1 MTTIQKVCYEVL
13 CFVLSLF
20 VPMMI
25 FCLIE
30 QKKRNAFILQI
41 ETQSLLNELDREDDS
56 EEKTV
61 AIKAIIVSN
70 AEKVIDIEKE
80 VEEITMVYVRLKKWE
95 LGIEIPI
102 QSIITI
108 IFTFMKTSLTTL
120 SSIFQNWFVSNNSN
134 LIILVLMSLRSII
147 FVQVFEESA
156 RKKQFLGMK
165 SKALLIPIYI
175 LASISRVVAIVLF
188 LSIPLGLF
196 SLLGHHTVEREG
208 LPYQEWDQVQIDK
221 VIIFNV

>member
-1 MTTIQKVCYEVL
+1 MTKMQRICYGVL
-13 CFVLSLF
+13 SFVLSLF

-61 AIKAIIVSN
+61 AIKATIVSN
-70 AEKVIDIEKE
+70 SEGVIDIEKE

-134 LIILVLMSLRSII
+134 LIILVLMSSFRS
-147 FVQVFEESA
+147 
-156 RKKQFLGMK
+156 LK
-165 SKALLIPIYI
+165 SWRGKN
-175 LASISRVVAIVLF
+175 
-188 LSIPLGLF
+188 
-196 SLLGHHTVEREG
+196 SLWE
-208 LPYQEWDQVQIDK
+208 
-221 VIIFNV
+221 